1 MIFDAH
7 SDLLYDVTRRRLL
20 GEERVLERCHLARLC
35 RGGVEGLVLALWTDR
50 GHGETFWEDVPGAE
64 SAPKRTELMCQAARA
79 EFAQCPSVAVVRTAG
94 EAEAARAAGKLYAFL
109 AVEGMDAI
117 GTDLRGIDRYADF
130 GVRLG
135 MLTWNGENA
144 LAAGAGC
151 DPDKGLTDFGRRAV
165 RRMQERGIIL
175 DISHLNR
182 RGFWDA
188 LEVSEGTV
196 MASHSNCAA
205 LCDVPRNLTDEQLR
219 AIRDRGGV
227 VGVNSFHG
235 FVHREPARQTVET
248 LALHAAHM
256 AEVMGVEHVGCGFD
270 FCHFMGPGNESAAG
284 IENAGMAGAFL
295 QCLEKL
301 GMSAAERAGIA
312 RENFLRVLGDCPPGH
327 PPV

>member
-1 MIFDAH
+1 MILDAH
-7 SDLLYDVTRRRLL
+7 SDLLYDVTRRRLT
-20 GEERVLERCHLARLC
+20 GERRVLERCHRERLY
-35 RGGVEGLVLALWTDR
+35 RGGVEGMVLALWTDR
-50 GHGETFWEDVPGAE
+50 AHGETFWEGVPGAE
-64 SAPKRTELMCQAARA
+64 SAARRTEIMCEAARA
-79 EFAQCPSVAVVRTAG
+79 EFAESPWLAVVRTAG

-117 GTDLRGIDRYADF
+117 GIDLEGIDRYADF

-151 DPDKGLTDFGRRAV
+151 DPDQGLTELGRRAV
-165 RRMQERGIIL
+165 RRMRERGIVL
-175 DISHLNR
+175 DVSHLNR

-188 LEVSEGTV
+188 LEAAEGAV
-196 MASHSNCAA
+196 IASHSNCTA

-219 AIRDRGGV
+219 AIRDCGGV

-235 FVHREPARQTVET
+235 FVHRDAQRQTVET

-256 AEVMGVEHVGCGFD
+256 AEVMGPEHVGCGFD

-284 IENAGMAGAFL
+284 IEDAGQAEAFL
-295 QCLEKL
+295 YCLEKL
-301 GMSAAERAGIA
+301 GMSAAEREGIT
-312 RENFLRVLGDCPPGH
+312 RGNFLRVLKTL
-327 PPV
+327 